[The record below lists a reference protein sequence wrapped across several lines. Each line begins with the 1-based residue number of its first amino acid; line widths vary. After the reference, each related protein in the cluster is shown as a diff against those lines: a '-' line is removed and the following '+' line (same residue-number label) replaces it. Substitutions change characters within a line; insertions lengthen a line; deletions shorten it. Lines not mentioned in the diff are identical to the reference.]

1 MNAPQTVAANFAVS
15 NANVT
20 IKTSPSGLLV
30 SVDNG
35 AAQSSPVSVSWQ
47 EGSSHTISTSSP
59 QTSGGTTYTFTSW
72 SDSGVL
78 SHSITVP
85 QGGGTYTA
93 SFSSYLLTTSAS
105 PTAGGTVSPPGGSY
119 YAPGAVVNLVAT
131 PQTGYAFAGWTANVA
146 DQRASTTITM
156 SSPQTVTALFSS
168 VQVTATA
175 FVYNRSTKTFNST
188 YTIRN
193 TSGQTLA
200 APLQLVLTALPLGVT
215 VANPSGTYEGNSFV
229 TGPGSAPLSPGAS
242 VSVAL
247 QFSDPSNGT
256 ISATPLVYSGVL

>member
-1 MNAPQTVAANFAVS
+1 LP
-15 NANVT
+15 
-20 IKTSPSGLLV
+20 V

-35 AAQSSPVSVSWQ
+35 AAQAAPVSVSWQ

-59 QTSGGTTYTFTSW
+59 QTSSGTKYTFLSW
-72 SDSGVL
+72 SDSGAL

-93 SFSSYLLTTSAS
+93 SFSTAYLLTTSAS
-105 PTAGGTVSPPGGSY
+105 PAAGGTVSPPSRSY
-119 YAPGAVVNLVAT
+119 YASGAVVNLVAT
-131 PQTGYAFAGWTANVA
+131 PEAGYAFAGWTGNVA
-146 DQRASTTITM
+146 GQRASTTVTM

-188 YTIRN
+188 YTIMN

-200 APLQLVLTALPLGVT
+200 VPLQLVLTALPAGVT
-215 VANPSGTYEGNSFV
+215 VANPSGTYGGNSFV
-229 TGPGSAPLSPGAS
+229 TGPGSAALSPGAS
-242 VSVAL
+242 VSVSV